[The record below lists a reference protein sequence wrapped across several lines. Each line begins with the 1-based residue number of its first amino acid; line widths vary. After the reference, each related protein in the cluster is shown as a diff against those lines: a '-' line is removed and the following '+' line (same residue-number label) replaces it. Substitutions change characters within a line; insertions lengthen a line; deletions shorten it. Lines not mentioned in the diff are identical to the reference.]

1 MEDGACLKAE
11 EDGTEG
17 GASVI
22 RHVGCRLTW
31 FGVVSS
37 LCMRVAELHSIG
49 RCRSARRLLPQTFI
63 AMVVLM
69 VAVGWL
75 PFELVACS

>member
-22 RHVGCRLTW
+22 RHVGCCLMW
-31 FGVVSS
+31 FGVGSS
-37 LCMRVAELHSIG
+37 RCRRVAELHGIG
-49 RCRSARRLLPQTFI
+49 RCHSARRLLPQTFI
-63 AMVVLM
+63 ALVALM

-75 PFELVACS
+75 PFE